1 MNSWKQFQG
10 AMFFDNRQLSG
21 RLSETYLSQLT
32 DLVRNG
38 GLPSGSQTQDWLE
51 VTAARNESGM
61 NEWGCYCT
69 RMCDLIAN

>member
-1 MNSWKQFQG
+1 ML
-10 AMFFDNRQLSG
+10 FDNHQLSRG
-21 RLSETYLSQLT
+21 LSETCLSQLT

-38 GLPSGSQTQDWLE
+38 GLPSGSQAQDWLD
-51 VTAARNESGM
+51 VTAARNKSGM

>member
-1 MNSWKQFQG
+1 
-10 AMFFDNRQLSG
+10 MFFDIRQLSR

-51 VTAARNESGM
+51 VTAARNKSGM
-61 NEWGCYCT
+61 
-69 RMCDLIAN
+69 